1 MSKEDNWLRG
11 AGPSRMK
18 RLKGVQQRFTQRKLR
33 LFVCACSRSIWG
45 VLVDERSRRAVEV
58 AEEYADGR
66 ATREQLKAAKEAA
79 SKAEEKAARLAEKTH
94 DDYPHS
100 AATAAWLGTSETIKQ
115 PPYAVARREMQC
127 DLLRDVIGN
136 PHRPLPALEPRW
148 LTRDVRA
155 LAKAAYEERAL
166 PAGTLDRARLALL
179 ADALEDAG
187 CTNADLLDHLR
198 GPGPH
203 VRGCWALDLVL
214 GKE

>member
-33 LFVCACSRSIWG
+33 LFVCACSRSLWG

-66 ATREQLKAAKEAA
+66 ATREQLKAAEEAA

-100 AATAAWLGTSETIKQ
+100 AATAAWLGTSEAIKQ

-148 LTRDVRA
+148 LPRT
-155 LAKAAYEERAL
+155 
-166 PAGTLDRARLALL
+166 
-179 ADALEDAG
+179 
-187 CTNADLLDHLR
+187 C
-198 GPGPH
+198 GPGPRRWSSRSAF
-203 VRGCWALDLVL
+203 VQPASSSASASSASRARPSVPAGRARSS
-214 GKE
+214 

>member
-11 AGPSRMK
+11 ADPSRMK

-33 LFVCACSRSIWG
+33 LFVCACSRSLWG

-79 SKAEEKAARLAEKTH
+79 SKAEEKAARLAEKAH

-166 PAGTLDRARLALL
+166 PAGTLGRARLALL

-187 CTNADLLDHLR
+187 CDDADILAHLR
-198 GPGPH
+198 SKGRH
-203 VRGCWALDLVL
+203 VRGCWAVDGLL